1 MKSKENLKTN
11 IYALAFVAIIVFL
24 LIYFSIKEGRM
35 ECRLKGCHRDRI
47 VNSKYCDNH
56 ICDYADCY
64 EVIFNGKRFCYDHMV
79 IEEERIAK
87 ERAERIVKL
96 NACKVRAC
104 NKQYESDYE
113 FCSEHRCKINGC
125 QNGVV
130 RKHRYCIQHICE
142 NSECDNYKEKEN
154 HLCENCLAKEEE
166 TNKKKVK
173 GTTSKKTTK
182 RVTMP
187 DCDDYDDYDDFMD
200 DWDGFMP
207 DGSDAEDY
215 WEDW

>member
-1 MKSKENLKTN
+1 MKKCNR
-11 IYALAFVAIIVFL
+11 IIL
-24 LIYFSIKEGRM
+24 SEIQNSDRGSIKDIGVY
-35 ECRLKGCHRDRI
+35 L
-47 VNSKYCDNH
+47 VNWQIK
-56 ICDYADCY
+56 
-64 EVIFNGKRFCYDHMV
+64 
-79 IEEERIAK
+79 EE
-87 ERAERIVKL
+87 
-96 NACKVRAC
+96 
-104 NKQYESDYE
+104 QYE
-113 FCSEHRCKINGC
+113 
-125 QNGVV
+125 NGVV
-130 RKHRYCIQHICE
+130 RKHRYCILHICE